1 MVISMLPAVRP
12 RGNSITATSL
22 EIAYLRWLHMVF
34 WGLLALT
41 MIASQS
47 VHAAEEANI
56 LRAIKYTSMAGDRVD
71 VALEFA
77 GNAPTPNSFV
87 IENPARIALDLPD
100 TSNQASGRAQQVGVG
115 AVQSISAAEANHHTR
130 IVISLSNLVP
140 YTIRVENNRL
150 IVSLNAASTA
160 TTSPAKT
167 NSKTNLVEA
176 INFRR
181 GEHGE
186 GQVLLTLSDKGA
198 MTDVSQRGKDTI
210 VTLRNTQLPE
220 KLRQRYDVLDFA
232 TPVQAII
239 AQQAGSNTELTIT
252 STGPAEHVSYQTDR
266 QLTIELRTPVQN
278 LKRGEQPVYTGKPIT
293 LNFQNVE
300 TRTALQ
306 ILADVSGKNMVV
318 SDSVNGSMA
327 LRLQNVP
334 WDQAL
339 DIIVKSRGLATRE
352 TGNVIFIAPAEEI
365 AAHEKLELEA
375 RKQVQQLAPLRSEF
389 IQVNYAKAADVAAML
404 KGENSLLSERGKVSV
419 DTRTNL
425 LLVQDTAERLADIRT
440 LVSKLDIPVSQ
451 VLIESRIVLASDQ
464 FNRAL
469 GARFGVG
476 GRHTYDNGDGSVTGG
491 GSLESSTSTT
501 FPPPLSNRLNW
512 NGAASPPKGTAG
524 ALALSILGPDYLLDL
539 ELSALQAEG
548 KGEVISNP
556 HLITAN
562 QKKASIRQGVEIP
575 YQEAASSGATSVS
588 FKDAVLKLEV
598 TPQITPDDRIIMDLT
613 INRDDVGQ
621 TVPSGIAGGTIP
633 SIDTRQIETQVL
645 VDNGDTIVLG
655 GIYEQTRNN
664 SVNKIPL
671 FGDIPVLGALFR
683 QTNRQNDKSELLIF
697 ITPKILKQGMQIQG

>member
-12 RGNSITATSL
+12 RGNSITATSP
-22 EIAYLRWLHMVF
+22 ETAYLRWLSMVF
-34 WGLLALT
+34 WSLLVLT
-41 MIASQS
+41 MIVSHS
-47 VHAAEEANI
+47 VHAAEGANI

-71 VALEFA
+71 VILEFA

-130 IVISLSNLVP
+130 VVISLSSLVP
-140 YTIRVENNRL
+140 YTTRVEGNRL
-150 IVSLNAASTA
+150 IVSLNAASTGTA
-160 TTSPAKT
+160 SPVKTNAKT
-167 NSKTNLVEA
+167 NLIEA

-186 GQVLLTLSDKGA
+186 GQVLLTLSDKGT

-232 TPVQAII
+232 TPVQAIV
-239 AQQAGSNTELTIT
+239 AQQAGANTELTIT
-252 STGPAEHVSYQTDR
+252 SAGPAEQVSYQTDR
-266 QLTIELRTPVQN
+266 QLTIELRTPAQN

-389 IQVNYAKAADVAAML
+389 IQVNYAKATDVAAML

-451 VLIESRIVLASDQ
+451 VLIESRIVLATDQ

-469 GARFGVG
+469 GARFGIG
-476 GRHTYDNGDGSVTGG
+476 GRHTYDNGDGSATGG
-491 GSLESSTSTT
+491 GSLESTSSA
-501 FPPPLSNRLNW
+501 FPPALNNRLNW

-562 QKKASIRQGVEIP
+562 QKTASIRQGVEIP
-575 YQEAASSGATSVS
+575 YQQAASSGATSVA

-621 TVPSGIAGGTIP
+621 TVPSGVAGGTIP
-633 SIDTRQIETQVL
+633 SIDTRQIQTQVL

-671 FGDIPVLGALFR
+671 FGDIPVLGMLFR
-683 QTNRQNDKSELLIF
+683 QTNNQNDKSELLIF